1 MVAQAKFYVYRQ
13 FALAEHKRAR
23 SMYIIHACESWLN
36 DVHMAHA
43 HKDQAILGSL
53 AERQCEEARAKEKR
67 TANSGCLCVAV
78 GVCLG
83 SVIYDLM
90 DVRVY
95 GTSIHLFG
103 RRRRR
108 CYTLPR

>member
-103 RRRRR
+103 RRRR